1 MKWVVDSLSEKKQ
14 INVVNDQFGNPTWTA
29 ALSEAIKLSMIM
41 NVNDIL
47 HYGGSEF
54 ISRFEFAKKIA
65 KVFDL
70 DSSLIKPIKTCLL
83 YTSPSPRD
91 RTRSRMPSSA

>member
-1 MKWVVDSLSEKKQ
+1 
-14 INVVNDQFGNPTWTA
+14 
-29 ALSEAIKLSMIM
+29 M

-70 DSSLIKPIKTCLL
+70 DSSLIKPIKTADLNQDAKRPLKSGLFTSKIEDVLGIRTFSLDYCL
-83 YTSPSPRD
+83 TK
-91 RTRSRMPSSA
+91 MKNGIIV